1 MEQTL
6 IDGVT
11 VGAAKASTIG
21 AIGEVTAVAVGTTTL
36 LAEIRSETC
45 EAKVTCLVIG
55 AIEEAAV
62 VAAGGAMAAVVGR
75 AVVTGRAVVAGRA
88 IFTSRAVV
96 AGRAVFTSRAV
107 IAGRAVVVIGATG
120 TLSKASLA
128 WEVEGRA
135 VVEALIGATKGRQ

>member
-11 VGAAKASTIG
+11 VGAAKAFTMG

-88 IFTSRAVV
+88 
-96 AGRAVFTSRAV
+96 
-107 IAGRAVVVIGATG
+107 VVVISATG
-120 TLSKASLA
+120 MLSKASLA